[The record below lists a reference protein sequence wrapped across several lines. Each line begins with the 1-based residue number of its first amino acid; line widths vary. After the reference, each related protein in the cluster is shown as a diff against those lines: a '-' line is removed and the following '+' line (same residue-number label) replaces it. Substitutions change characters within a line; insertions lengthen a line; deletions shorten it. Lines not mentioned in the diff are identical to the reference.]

1 MSERPVD
8 YDEHSP
14 KSSRPTLPPEETL
27 KIIIERYFPEFI
39 SQNAWL
45 MSERYPLEHSLLYA
59 NGRFQGLVPGLSD
72 LEGYGGHPGLIFK
85 LIVFALMLG
94 ITHIGI
100 SISIKVDTTTNPL
113 PFEQKERLISIII
126 GQIKSQLPDI
136 LLQNA
141 RTAGIETDSDFMP
154 FLQSKINELQIH
166 SVPLSN
172 PIKNVTELIDSLF
185 VPPHIN
191 NLVMVTGLETKKST
205 NEEYNKYAKIFDS
218 LITTRKVDHVKFII
232 TSRQGRDNI
241 SGTKI
246 RELILDRDY
255 EEIARLLLNAD
266 FSADE
271 FLLAYGQHI
280 RNVKEGLEEEPSQE
294 AEGYAETL
302 QAHMMEMAMN
312 SLARIEELKM
322 LSDRTVEEETELS
335 TLLSVEEK
343 LRRLITP
350 MGSSGAKAAA
360 DELKGGGGG
369 KKTRRRQRHRIISR
383 KRSKRSKRKRKYSK
397 RR

>member
-1 MSERPVD
+1 MSERPVND
-8 YDEHSP
+8 DEHSP
-14 KSSRPTLPPEETL
+14 KSSRHTLPLEETL
-27 KIIIERYFPEFI
+27 KIIIERSFPEFI

-45 MSERYPLEHSLLYA
+45 MSERYPLENSLLYA

-113 PFEQKERLISIII
+113 PFDQKERLISIII
-126 GQIKSQLPDI
+126 GHIKSQLPDI

-141 RTAGIETDSDFMP
+141 RASGIDTDSDFMP
-154 FLQSKINELQIH
+154 FLQRKLSELQIH
-166 SVPLSN
+166 TVPLSN
-172 PIKNVTELIDSLF
+172 PIKNVTDLIDSLF
-185 VPPHIN
+185 VPPHID

-205 NEEYNKYAKIFDS
+205 NEEYNKYAKIFES
-218 LITTRKVDHVKFII
+218 LITARKVVHVKFII
-232 TSRQGRDNI
+232 TSRKGRDNI

-271 FLLAYGQHI
+271 FLLAYGRHI
-280 RNVKEGLEEEPSQE
+280 RNIKEGLEEEPSQE

-302 QAHMMEMAMN
+302 QSHMIELAMN

-322 LSDRTVEEETELS
+322 LSERTVEEDAELS

-350 MGSSGAKAAA
+350 IGSSGAKAAA
-360 DELKGGGGG
+360 DELGGGGG
-369 KKTRRRQRHRIISR
+369 KKTRRRRPHRIISR
-383 KRSKRSKRKRKYSK
+383 KRRKRSKRNRKYSK

>member
-1 MSERPVD
+1 
-8 YDEHSP
+8 
-14 KSSRPTLPPEETL
+14 
-27 KIIIERYFPEFI
+27 
-39 SQNAWL
+39 
-45 MSERYPLEHSLLYA
+45 
-59 NGRFQGLVPGLSD
+59 
-72 LEGYGGHPGLIFK
+72 
-85 LIVFALMLG
+85 MLG

-100 SISIKVDTTTNPL
+100 SISIKVGPPDNPIS
-113 PFEQKERLISIII
+113 FEQKERLISIII

-141 RTAGIETDSDFMP
+141 RASGIETDSDFMP
-154 FLQSKINELQIH
+154 FLQSKLSELQIH
-166 SVPLSN
+166 TVPLSN
-172 PIKNVTELIDSLF
+172 PIKNVTDLIDSLF

-218 LITTRKVDHVKFII
+218 LITARKVDHVKFII

-246 RELILDRDY
+246 REFILDRDY
-255 EEIARLLLNAD
+255 EQIARLLLNAD

-271 FLLAYGQHI
+271 FLLAYGRHI
-280 RNVKEGLEEEPSQE
+280 RNIKEGLEEEPSQE

-302 QAHMMEMAMN
+302 QAHMIEFAMN

-322 LSDRTVEEETELS
+322 LSERTVEEDAELS
-335 TLLSVEEK
+335 TLLSVEDK
-343 LRRLITP
+343 LNRLITP
-350 MGSSGAKAAA
+350 IGSSGAKAAA
-360 DELKGGGGG
+360 DELGGG
-369 KKTRRRQRHRIISR
+369 KKTRRRRRHRIISR

>member
-1 MSERPVD
+1 M
-8 YDEHSP
+8 
-14 KSSRPTLPPEETL
+14 
-27 KIIIERYFPEFI
+27 
-39 SQNAWL
+39 
-45 MSERYPLEHSLLYA
+45 
-59 NGRFQGLVPGLSD
+59 
-72 LEGYGGHPGLIFK
+72 
-85 LIVFALMLG
+85 
-94 ITHIGI
+94 
-100 SISIKVDTTTNPL
+100 

-141 RTAGIETDSDFMP
+141 RAAGIETDSDFMP
-154 FLQSKINELQIH
+154 FLQSKLSELQIH
-166 SVPLSN
+166 TMPLSN
-172 PIKNVTELIDSLF
+172 PIKNVTDLIDSLF
-185 VPPHIN
+185 DPPHIN

-218 LITTRKVDHVKFII
+218 LITTGKVAHVKFII
-232 TSRQGRDNI
+232 TSRQGHDNI

-246 RELILDRDY
+246 RELILDREY

-322 LSDRTVEEETELS
+322 LSERTVEEEAELS
-335 TLLSVEEK
+335 TLLSLEEK

-350 MGSSGAKAAA
+350 MDSSGAKAAA
-360 DELKGGGGG
+360 AKLGGG
-369 KKTRRRQRHRIISR
+369 KKTRRRHRIISR
-383 KRSKRSKRKRKYSK
+383 KRSKRKRKYSK

>member
-8 YDEHSP
+8 NDEHSP

-27 KIIIERYFPEFI
+27 KIIIERSFPEFI

-141 RTAGIETDSDFMP
+141 RAAGIETDSDFMP
-154 FLQSKINELQIH
+154 FLQSKISELQIH

-294 AEGYAETL
+294 AEGYAQTL
-302 QAHMMEMAMN
+302 QTHMMEMAMN
-312 SLARIEELKM
+312 SLARMEELEM
-322 LSDRTVEEETELS
+322 LPERTVEEDAELS

-350 MGSSGAKAAA
+350 MDSSGAKVE
-360 DELKGGGGG
+360 DELGGG
-369 KKTRRRQRHRIISR
+369 KKTRRRRRHRIISR

>member
-1 MSERPVD
+1 MSNKRPVD
-8 YDEHSP
+8 DDKHIP
-14 KSSRPTLPPEETL
+14 KSSRLTLPPEETL
-27 KIIIERYFPEFI
+27 KIIIERSFPEFI

-45 MSERYPLEHSLLYA
+45 ISEQYPLENSLLYA

-141 RTAGIETDSDFMP
+141 RAAGIETDSDFMP
-154 FLQSKINELQIH
+154 FLQSKLSELQIH
-166 SVPLSN
+166 TMPLSN
-172 PIKNVTELIDSLF
+172 PIKNVTDLIDSLF
-185 VPPHIN
+185 DPPHIN

-218 LITTRKVDHVKFII
+218 LITTGKVAHVKFII
-232 TSRQGRDNI
+232 TSRQGHDNI

-246 RELILDRDY
+246 RELILDREY

-322 LSDRTVEEETELS
+322 LSERTVEEEAELS
-335 TLLSVEEK
+335 TLLSLEEK

-350 MGSSGAKAAA
+350 MDSSGAKAAA
-360 DELKGGGGG
+360 AKLGGG
-369 KKTRRRQRHRIISR
+369 KKTRRRHRIISR
-383 KRSKRSKRKRKYSK
+383 KRSKRKRKYSK